1 MCSEHLW
8 LMDEPFS
15 GLDLIAQERVMGFIQ
30 EMAASDE
37 LKTFIWVTHD
47 ISAAL
52 QVCDTI
58 WVLGRDRDK
67 DENVIPGARIQA
79 THDLIERGLCYQENI
94 TMTPEYLQLRQ
105 EIRDIFPH
113 L

>member
-1 MCSEHLW
+1 
-8 LMDEPFS
+8 
-15 GLDLIAQERVMGFIQ
+15 MGFIQ

-37 LKTFIWVTHD
+37 LKTFIWVMHD

-58 WVLGRDRDK
+58 WVLSRDRDK

-79 THDLIERGLCYQENI
+79 TYDLIERGLCYQENI
-94 TMTPEYLQLRQ
+94 TTTPEYLQLRQ